1 MKNLVRFDWAMKRL
15 LRNKANFG
23 ILEGLLSELL
33 GEDIKIDQILESES
47 NKQTGDNKMNRVD
60 LLVQDSKG
68 ELIIIEVQS
77 SYMQDY
83 LMRMLFGTSKL
94 IIDFMDM
101 GMPYTKIKKIISL
114 NIVYFDLGQG
124 SDYIYHGTTKFIG
137 LNNHDILN
145 LSKQEQ
151 LVYKTELI
159 EKIYP
164 EYYIIRVNKFNQVA
178 KNTLDE
184 WIHFLKTDNVQ
195 EGSKAKG
202 LIEAREKLDLLKL
215 TKEERREYERDLSNW
230 RDNETVL
237 ESNFTAGELKGIEKG
252 KEIGI
257 AEGKEIGIAEGIR
270 IGEQNKI
277 EFAKK
282 RAREMATKC
291 LAKGMD
297 VNDISDLTGLSI
309 EEINSL

>member
-94 IIDFMDM
+94 VINFMDM
-101 GMPYTKIKKIISL
+101 GMPYTKIKKIISI

-137 LNNHDILN
+137 INNHDILN

-164 EYYIIRVNKFNQVA
+164 EYYIIRVNKFDKVA

-184 WIHFLKTDNVQ
+184 WIQFLKTEKVQ
-195 EGSKAKG
+195 DGTLAKG

-215 TKEERREYERDLSNW
+215 TKEEMREYERDLSNW
-230 RDNETVL
+230 RDNESVM
-237 ESNFTAGELKGIEKG
+237 ESNFNAGELKGMEKG

-257 AEGKEIGIAEGIR
+257 AQGIEKGIQ

-277 EFAKK
+277 EFAKEK
-282 RAREMATKC
+282 AREMAVKC

-297 VNDISDLTGLSI
+297 INDISDLTGLSI
-309 EEINSL
+309 EEIRSLK